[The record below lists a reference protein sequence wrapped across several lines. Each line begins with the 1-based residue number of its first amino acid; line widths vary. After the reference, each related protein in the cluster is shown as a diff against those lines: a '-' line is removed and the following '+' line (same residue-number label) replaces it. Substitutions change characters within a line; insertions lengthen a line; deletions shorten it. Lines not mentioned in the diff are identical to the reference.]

1 MAGLDVG
8 WGQQLDMAPDPRYQ
22 HRFLLQRELPPG
34 CYTYKF
40 VIVSR
45 PCSHQFAAHLTG
57 NSPGP
62 SWLLSMQLMRNA
74 GGPPTCARPCPP
86 MCLPLPPLFPLQ
98 DGRWGYAPNS
108 PTKMDGDNLNNWV
121 AVPYRNT
128 DPAVQVRLKGYAGRE
143 AGRQQGTAR
152 H

>member
-1 MAGLDVG
+1 M
-8 WGQQLDMAPDPRYQ
+8 
-22 HRFLLQRELPPG
+22 
-34 CYTYKF
+34 
-40 VIVSR
+40 
-45 PCSHQFAAHLTG
+45 
-57 NSPGP
+57 
-62 SWLLSMQLMRNA
+62 
-74 GGPPTCARPCPP
+74 CPP
-86 MCLPLPPLFPLQ
+86 LPTHVPAPTSPVPLQ